1 MSMFDSEVQERPTE
15 AWLSLDSDFGAAKDD
30 AKDLL
35 AHKYGARG
43 LAFDVDRYSSTLQSD
58 DIVCTARENGFIVGT
73 MTVRFDREQPL
84 NADQIFSAELN
95 QWRRAGVKLCEFG
108 RLAVDRRAL
117 EPKQLL
123 ARIFH
128 LGYLHAHRREG
139 FDRLVIEVNPRHVA
153 FYRRWLGLLPHTTPR
168 HNPSVNAPAVLMSL
182 HFQHVRSQIA
192 RWGGQPSAMA
202 SARSLY
208 PLAWGPA
215 EEAAMLARLD

>member
-1 MSMFDSEVQERPTE
+1 MFDSEVQERPAE
-15 AWLSLDSDFGAAKDD
+15 AWLSLDSDFGVAKDD
-30 AKDLL
+30 AKGLL
-35 AHKYGARG
+35 SQKYGARG
-43 LAFDVDRYSSTLQSD
+43 LDFDVDRYSSTLQAG
-58 DIVCTARENGFIVGT
+58 DIVCSAREGGFIVGT
-73 MTVRFDREQPL
+73 MTVRFDRELPL
-84 NADQIFSAELN
+84 NADQIFASELN

-108 RLAVDRRAL
+108 RLAVNRRAL

-128 LGYLHAHRREG
+128 LGYLHAHRKAR

-182 HFQHVRSQIA
+182 DFQHVRSQIA
-192 RWGGQPSAMA
+192 RWGGQPSALA

-208 PLAWGPA
+208 PLAWGP
-215 EEAAMLARLD
+215 EDEAAMLARLA